1 MALGAFS
8 LPFTQCQA
16 FKSLYS
22 QPISLKMS
30 AWDESLLRACE
41 GQVWQPDSDSI
52 GFICKNGTILH
63 ANIKDERVQN
73 LTVNGLQGPVMAV
86 RKGKDGSVTVVQGRQ
101 PQVFVINSK
110 MQA

>member
-1 MALGAFS
+1 LALGACS
-8 LPFTQCQA
+8 VPFTYCQA

-30 AWDESLLRACE
+30 AGLLRACE
-41 GQVWQPDSDSI
+41 GQVWQPDPDSI
-52 GFICKNGTILH
+52 GFICKNGKIMH

-73 LTVNGLQGPVMAV
+73 VTVNGLQGPVMAV